1 MNDGTMRDA
10 ASTLVPGPWRH
21 RFVSANGARFHV
33 AEAGDGPLVLLLHD
47 FPQFWWAWRHQL
59 TSLSAAGYRVAALD
73 LRGFGASDK
82 PPVGYDTF
90 TSAADAASVVRSL
103 GERSA
108 VVMGQGLGAWIAWSM
123 PSLQPAATRAVVA
136 LGAPHPLALRT
147 ASLTLP
153 TQIQAGRTFAGLQRP
168 FVPERRLGDPAS
180 GYVAR
185 ILTEWSAP
193 GASWLDVDIT
203 TRYAEQ
209 MALPFVAH
217 SAAEYYRW
225 MARSQLWVSGRQ
237 WAAALRR
244 PVRVPVLHLH
254 GAADRAVLPETMG
267 GSARYVAAGL
277 DAHLLPGT
285 GHFVAE
291 EAPERVDA
299 LLLPW
304 LAALPR

>member
-1 MNDGTMRDA
+1 MRDA
-10 ASTLVPGPWRH
+10 ASTLVEGPWRH

-33 AEAGDGPLVLLLHD
+33 AELGDGPLVLLLHD
-47 FPQFWWAWRHQL
+47 FPEFWWAWRHQL
-59 TSLSAAGYRVAALD
+59 VTLAEAGWRVAALD

-103 GERSA
+103 GEGSA
-108 VVMGQGLGAWIAWSM
+108 VVIGQGLGAWIAWSM
-123 PSLQPAATRAVVA
+123 PSLQPDVTRAVVA
-136 LGAPHPLALRT
+136 LGCPHPLALRA

-153 TQIQAGRTFAGLQRP
+153 TQLQAGRTFAGLQRP
-168 FVPERRLGDPAS
+168 FVPERQMGDPAS

-185 ILTEWSAP
+185 LLTEWSAP
-193 GASWLDVDIT
+193 GANWLDVAIT
-203 TRYAEQ
+203 SRYADQ

-225 MARSQLWVSGRQ
+225 MARSQLWVSGRR

-244 PVRVPVLHLH
+244 PITVPVLHLH
-254 GAADRAVLPETMG
+254 GAQDRAVLPETMG
-267 GSARYVAAGL
+267 GSMRYAAAGL
-277 DAHLLPGT
+277 DAHLLPGV

-291 EAPERVDA
+291 EAPVRVSTA
-299 LLLPW
+299 IGEW